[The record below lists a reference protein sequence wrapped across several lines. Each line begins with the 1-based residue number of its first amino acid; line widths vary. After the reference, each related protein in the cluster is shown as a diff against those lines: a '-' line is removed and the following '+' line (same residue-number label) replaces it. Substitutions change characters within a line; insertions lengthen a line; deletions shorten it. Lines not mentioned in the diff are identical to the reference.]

1 MFGLFKAKRQ
11 DAETDL
17 SLFAFQACSVGIMI
31 VNEKMVLHCNPAI
44 QAYFGAS
51 SKDQI
56 VGRHPAQLSPP
67 IQAGGVSSQ
76 ELGDKLIHQAIVE
89 GRAQFEWIHRRL
101 DNERDFH
108 VWVTLTAAMLAGQP
122 VLIVTLR
129 DNEVEV
135 AQRNHRRDTTAGLA
149 SRLEEDVQGVVR
161 SLSASIKGLRDS
173 AGRMIGNAEDTARQ
187 STTVSQVIEEA
198 SANAEQVSAA
208 SGLLSSSIDGILR
221 QVHAAANTIQDAVT
235 QAATA
240 SRRIDGLSES
250 AKEIGD
256 IIGLINDIASQTNL
270 LALNATIEAARAGEA
285 GKGFAVVAGEV
296 KHLANQTAKATE
308 EIARHIAAVQSE
320 TLEAVKS
327 VEAMTRTVD
336 CISGMSKAIA
346 EAVAEQGGAT
356 SQIARNIESLSA
368 GTRQVAESIG
378 GVARAAGETN
388 DIARHMIGEA
398 EKLGGESASLDAEV
412 RDFLVSLRAGLDEA

>member
-1 MFGLFKAKRQ
+1 MFSFLKNRKNSA
-11 DAETDL
+11 AADL
-17 SLFAFQACSVGIMI
+17 GLFAFQACSVGIMI
-31 VNEKMVLHCNPAI
+31 VNEKMVLHCNPAL
-44 QAYFGAS
+44 QAYFGAA

-56 VGRHPAQLSPP
+56 VGRHPGELSPP
-67 IQAGGVSSQ
+67 LQAGGVSSQ
-76 ELGDKLIHQAIVE
+76 DLADRLIHQAITE

-101 DNERDFH
+101 DDGRDFN
-108 VWVTLTAAMLAGQP
+108 VWVTLTAAMLVTEP

-129 DNEVEV
+129 DNETEV
-135 AQRNHRRDTTAGLA
+135 AQRNQRRQATADLA
-149 SRLEEDVQGVVR
+149 ARLEEDVQGVVR
-161 SLSASIKGLRDS
+161 SLSASIERLRAS
-173 AGRMIGNAEDTARQ
+173 AGQMIGNAEDTAQQ
-187 STTVSQVIEEA
+187 SATVSDVIESA
-198 SANAEQVSAA
+198 SSNAQQVSAA
-208 SGLLSSSIDGILR
+208 SSELSASIDAILG
-221 QVHAAANTIQDAVT
+221 QVHAAAATIQEAVS

-250 AKEIGD
+250 AREIGD

-270 LALNATIEAARAGEA
+270 LALNATIEAARAGES

-296 KHLANQTAKATE
+296 KHLASQTARATE

-320 TLEAVKS
+320 TQEAVKS
-327 VEAMTRTVD
+327 VEEMTRTVD
-336 CISGMSKAIA
+336 RISGMSKAIA
-346 EAVAEQGGAT
+346 DAVAEQGGAT

-412 RDFLVSLRAGLDEA
+412 RNFLASLRAGLDEA

>member
-51 SKDQI
+51 SRDQI
-56 VGRHPAQLSPP
+56 VGRHPAELSPP

-89 GRAQFEWIHRRL
+89 GRAQFEWIHRRI
-101 DNERDFH
+101 DNGRDFH

-129 DNEVEV
+129 DNEAEV

-149 SRLEEDVQGVVR
+149 ARLEEDVQGVVK
-161 SLSASIKGLRDS
+161 SLSASIMGLRDS

-235 QAATA
+235 EAATA

-308 EIARHIAAVQSE
+308 EITRHIAAVQSE

-412 RDFLVSLRAGLDEA
+412 RNFLVSLRAGLDEA